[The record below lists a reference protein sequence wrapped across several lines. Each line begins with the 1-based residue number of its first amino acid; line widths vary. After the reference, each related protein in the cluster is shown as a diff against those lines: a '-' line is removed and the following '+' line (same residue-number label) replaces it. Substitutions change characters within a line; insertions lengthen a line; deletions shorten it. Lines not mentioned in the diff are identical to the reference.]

1 MNHRILTYGCS
12 MLFVLGS
19 VFLAYNST
27 KILPKNWLDTIDT
40 MVHLIAIILQILT
53 IAIVS
58 TYVKIT
64 EAFHVVN
71 QRSYFLIVSDVFFIV
86 SHDQSAIWDFSALI
100 YQF

>member
-27 KILPKNWLDTIDT
+27 KILPKNWLDMIDT

-58 TYVKIT
+58 TYVK
-64 EAFHVVN
+64 N
-71 QRSYFLIVSDVFFIV
+71 YRSVLCG
-86 SHDQSAIWDFSALI
+86 
-100 YQF
+100 